1 MNISKRNLD
10 EAICTIYTIF
20 EESRTCT
27 IDKTTIDQDIING
40 LKGSESSSYYE
51 YLSSSIFQ
59 DKNEAKTKEDNEII
73 SIGKLESDEEINL
86 GKCEYLLRIYNNIS
100 DSETIIIYKHQY
112 NVSNYKTPVIGFEL
126 FFNQAHLNASLHCS
140 ETIVFYYIQVEIE
153 DNELYKYN
161 KSNEYYSDDCEPGD
175 LSLYDRKKEYNDKN
189 LSLCQKDCNF
199 TDYNPQTKIVTCS
212 CLVVNTN
219 INRNEELFH
228 KFELLEEDKHKC
240 IITTTTNQVQ
250 IPTTEKIDIS
260 TTSKAHTNINI
271 VSTDKNNN
279 IKFTYNNDNIKITED
294 IEQLFFEG
302 FINNIISNKTGKEKE
317 SAFEDII
324 TEIMNGSLSN
334 LIDQVVNNQKDFV
347 MVSNGDSYHLSTIK
361 MQFKQEELSAVD
373 LGPCEDT
380 LRQTFSLGD
389 QELLIFKVDHEV
401 PGFKIPII
409 EYVLLTQDGRINI
422 NLDICKDIP
431 VNYLI
436 PVNISTDKLYLYD
449 PNNEFYNDLCNQHT
463 SESGTDMTLF
473 DRKNDYNIQNMSLC
487 ESGCEYEGYNAT
499 TKKTKCSCPI
509 KTQRNFFDIDQDKL
523 LNKFKNYKDMI
534 NIMIIK
540 CYKLVFSSNGIKTN
554 IGSYIVISIAVI
566 NSILI
571 IVFYIKGFA
580 QLKNTMIDILNKSFK
595 NDKNQNFP
603 PKKEKEKHKKK
614 RKSKDYKR
622 KSTVKNMETK
632 ENILTEEKKL
642 KRKKSIGK
650 KETIHINDVD
660 KVNEKN
666 EMYYMNDYE
675 LNSLKY
681 DLVLQYDKRNY
692 WEYYISLIKTKELIV
707 FTFFTNTDY
716 NSRMLKIILFLLSFT
731 LFYTVNALFFNDS
744 TMHQIYE
751 DEGEFNFIYQ
761 IPQILYST
769 IISTVIKVI
778 ISFLSLTESNLA
790 KIKSLKTKKL
800 ALEELNKILK
810 CISKKCIIFFSLS
823 FLLLIIFWYYLASFC
838 AVYKNTQ
845 VYLIKDTLISF
856 STSLLYPFVIN
867 LFPGLFRI
875 PAIQKKNKCLFIV
888 SNILAMI

>member
-1 MNISKRNLD
+1 
-10 EAICTIYTIF
+10 
-20 EESRTCT
+20 
-27 IDKTTIDQDIING
+27 
-40 LKGSESSSYYE
+40 
-51 YLSSSIFQ
+51 
-59 DKNEAKTKEDNEII
+59 
-73 SIGKLESDEEINL
+73 
-86 GKCEYLLRIYNNIS
+86 
-100 DSETIIIYKHQY
+100 
-112 NVSNYKTPVIGFEL
+112 
-126 FFNQAHLNASLHCS
+126 
-140 ETIVFYYIQVEIE
+140 
-153 DNELYKYN
+153 
-161 KSNEYYSDDCEPGD
+161 
-175 LSLYDRKKEYNDKN
+175 
-189 LSLCQKDCNF
+189 
-199 TDYNPQTKIVTCS
+199 
-212 CLVVNTN
+212 
-219 INRNEELFH
+219 
-228 KFELLEEDKHKC
+228 
-240 IITTTTNQVQ
+240 
-250 IPTTEKIDIS
+250 
-260 TTSKAHTNINI
+260 
-271 VSTDKNNN
+271 
-279 IKFTYNNDNIKITED
+279 
-294 IEQLFFEG
+294 
-302 FINNIISNKTGKEKE
+302 
-317 SAFEDII
+317 
-324 TEIMNGSLSN
+324 MNGSLSD

-487 ESGCEYEGYNAT
+487 ESGCEYEGYNST

-523 LNKFKNYKDMI
+523 LNKFKNYKDI
-534 NIMIIK
+534 IYIMIIK

-650 KETIHINDVD
+650 KETIHIDDAD

-823 FLLLIIFWYYLASFC
+823 FLLLIIFWYYLACFC
-838 AVYKNTQ
+838 SVYKNTQ

-867 LFPGLFRI
+867 LFPGIFRI

-888 SNILAMI
+888 SYILAMI

>member
-1 MNISKRNLD
+1 
-10 EAICTIYTIF
+10 
-20 EESRTCT
+20 
-27 IDKTTIDQDIING
+27 
-40 LKGSESSSYYE
+40 
-51 YLSSSIFQ
+51 
-59 DKNEAKTKEDNEII
+59 
-73 SIGKLESDEEINL
+73 
-86 GKCEYLLRIYNNIS
+86 
-100 DSETIIIYKHQY
+100 
-112 NVSNYKTPVIGFEL
+112 
-126 FFNQAHLNASLHCS
+126 
-140 ETIVFYYIQVEIE
+140 
-153 DNELYKYN
+153 
-161 KSNEYYSDDCEPGD
+161 
-175 LSLYDRKKEYNDKN
+175 
-189 LSLCQKDCNF
+189 
-199 TDYNPQTKIVTCS
+199 
-212 CLVVNTN
+212 
-219 INRNEELFH
+219 
-228 KFELLEEDKHKC
+228 
-240 IITTTTNQVQ
+240 
-250 IPTTEKIDIS
+250 
-260 TTSKAHTNINI
+260 
-271 VSTDKNNN
+271 
-279 IKFTYNNDNIKITED
+279 
-294 IEQLFFEG
+294 
-302 FINNIISNKTGKEKE
+302 
-317 SAFEDII
+317 
-324 TEIMNGSLSN
+324 
-334 LIDQVVNNQKDFV
+334 
-347 MVSNGDSYHLSTIK
+347 
-361 MQFKQEELSAVD
+361 
-373 LGPCEDT
+373 
-380 LRQTFSLGD
+380 
-389 QELLIFKVDHEV
+389 
-401 PGFKIPII
+401 
-409 EYVLLTQDGRINI
+409 
-422 NLDICKDIP
+422 
-431 VNYLI
+431 
-436 PVNISTDKLYLYD
+436 
-449 PNNEFYNDLCNQHT
+449 
-463 SESGTDMTLF
+463 MTLF

-487 ESGCEYEGYNAT
+487 ESGCEYEGYNET

-650 KETIHINDVD
+650 KETIHIDDVD

-823 FLLLIIFWYYLASFC
+823 FLLLIIFWYYLACFC
-838 AVYKNTQ
+838 SVYKNTQ

-867 LFPGLFRI
+867 LFPGIFRI
-875 PAIQKKNKCLFIV
+875 PAIQKKNKCLFFV
-888 SNILAMI
+888 SYILAMI

>member
-1 MNISKRNLD
+1 MNVGSNKNARRKKKLKYIYISLLLVLLPIILHNSMKMNISKRNLD
-10 EAICTIYTIF
+10 ETICTIYTIF

-59 DKNEAKTKEDNEII
+59 DKNEATTKEDNEII

-126 FFNQAHLNASLHCS
+126 FFNQAHLNTGLYCS

-219 INRNEELFH
+219 ININEELFH

-422 NLDICKDIP
+422 DLNICKDIP

-487 ESGCEYEGYNAT
+487 ES
-499 TKKTKCSCPI
+499 
-509 KTQRNFFDIDQDKL
+509 
-523 LNKFKNYKDMI
+523 
-534 NIMIIK
+534 
-540 CYKLVFSSNGIKTN
+540 
-554 IGSYIVISIAVI
+554 
-566 NSILI
+566 
-571 IVFYIKGFA
+571 
-580 QLKNTMIDILNKSFK
+580 
-595 NDKNQNFP
+595 
-603 PKKEKEKHKKK
+603 
-614 RKSKDYKR
+614 
-622 KSTVKNMETK
+622 
-632 ENILTEEKKL
+632 
-642 KRKKSIGK
+642 
-650 KETIHINDVD
+650 
-660 KVNEKN
+660 
-666 EMYYMNDYE
+666 
-675 LNSLKY
+675 
-681 DLVLQYDKRNY
+681 
-692 WEYYISLIKTKELIV
+692 
-707 FTFFTNTDY
+707 
-716 NSRMLKIILFLLSFT
+716 
-731 LFYTVNALFFNDS
+731 
-744 TMHQIYE
+744 
-751 DEGEFNFIYQ
+751 
-761 IPQILYST
+761 
-769 IISTVIKVI
+769 
-778 ISFLSLTESNLA
+778 
-790 KIKSLKTKKL
+790 
-800 ALEELNKILK
+800 
-810 CISKKCIIFFSLS
+810 
-823 FLLLIIFWYYLASFC
+823 
-838 AVYKNTQ
+838 
-845 VYLIKDTLISF
+845 
-856 STSLLYPFVIN
+856 
-867 LFPGLFRI
+867 
-875 PAIQKKNKCLFIV
+875 
-888 SNILAMI
+888 

>member
-1 MNISKRNLD
+1 MNVGSNKNARRKKKLKYIYISLLLVLLPIILHNSMKMNISKRNLD
-10 EAICTIYTIF
+10 ETICTIYTIF

-59 DKNEAKTKEDNEII
+59 SKNEATTKEDNEII
-73 SIGKLESDEEINL
+73 SIGKLESDEKINL
-86 GKCEYLLRIYNNIS
+86 GECEDRLKDIYNIHPAQ
-100 DSETIIIYKHQY
+100 TFIIYKHQY

-126 FFNQAHLNASLHCS
+126 FFNQAHLNTGLYCS

-161 KSNEYYSDDCEPGD
+161 KSNEYYSDDCELGD

-219 INRNEELFH
+219 ININEELFY

-380 LRQTFSLGD
+380 LRQTFGLGD

-422 NLDICKDIP
+422 DLNICKDIP

-449 PNNEFYNDLCNQHT
+449 PNNDFYNDLCNQHT

-487 ESGCEYEGYNAT
+487 ESGCEYEGYNST

-540 CYKLVFSSNGIKTN
+540 CYKLVFSSNGIKKN
-554 IGSYIVISIAVI
+554 IGSY
-566 NSILI
+566 N
-571 IVFYIKGFA
+571 
-580 QLKNTMIDILNKSFK
+580 
-595 NDKNQNFP
+595 
-603 PKKEKEKHKKK
+603 
-614 RKSKDYKR
+614 
-622 KSTVKNMETK
+622 
-632 ENILTEEKKL
+632 
-642 KRKKSIGK
+642 
-650 KETIHINDVD
+650 
-660 KVNEKN
+660 
-666 EMYYMNDYE
+666 
-675 LNSLKY
+675 
-681 DLVLQYDKRNY
+681 
-692 WEYYISLIKTKELIV
+692 
-707 FTFFTNTDY
+707 
-716 NSRMLKIILFLLSFT
+716 
-731 LFYTVNALFFNDS
+731 
-744 TMHQIYE
+744 
-751 DEGEFNFIYQ
+751 
-761 IPQILYST
+761 
-769 IISTVIKVI
+769 
-778 ISFLSLTESNLA
+778 
-790 KIKSLKTKKL
+790 
-800 ALEELNKILK
+800 
-810 CISKKCIIFFSLS
+810 
-823 FLLLIIFWYYLASFC
+823 
-838 AVYKNTQ
+838 
-845 VYLIKDTLISF
+845 
-856 STSLLYPFVIN
+856 
-867 LFPGLFRI
+867 
-875 PAIQKKNKCLFIV
+875 
-888 SNILAMI
+888 